1 MTTSR
6 ALAGIECLHR
16 VIAALGVDGGAKLAD
31 HLSDPLPRKNSD
43 MINAAKRGQHLCS
56 VELPVQWTSGPL
68 EFSHR
73 SVAVHGDKK
82 SIPAFARLLEVTDV
96 SGVEEVETAIGEH
109 ELLSRGRILFA
120 EGFQSVM
127 GDKLIHQNMGDVG
140 ARRGKKILLFSTPEN
155 SLGFMRC
162 LPRPH

>member
-1 MTTSR
+1 
-6 ALAGIECLHR
+6 
-16 VIAALGVDGGAKLAD
+16 
-31 HLSDPLPRKNSD
+31 
-43 MINAAKRGQHLCS
+43 MIDAAKRGQHLRA
-56 VELPVQWTSGPL
+56 VEFPVQWTSRPL
-68 EFSHR
+68 EFTHR

-96 SGVEEVETAIGEH
+96 SGVEEVEAAIGEH

-120 EGFQSVM
+120 EGFQIVM

-140 ARRGKKILLFSTPEN
+140 DLRGKKILLFSTPEN

-162 LPRPH
+162 LPRPQQCHFSPVSAWDVRLVFQNTPRVRSISSAKTRSMKNGD